1 MLDQTI
7 FKSGYGVST
16 TAKAQAEK
24 NDCAVRAV
32 ANAFGVCYDT
42 AHTFA
47 QDTLGRKAK
56 RGVLGMEAKFKALK
70 TVKFDDA
77 SEQMSLFP
85 QANEFKVTVL
95 NGVQLQN
102 RAYTHKKVKF
112 TVKTFM
118 QKHSV
123 GTYMITVKGHA
134 LTIKDGV
141 VLDNPN
147 YRFNGY
153 RRPVVGAIRV
163 AKM

>member
-32 ANAFGVCYDT
+32 ANAFEVGYDT
-42 AHTFA
+42 AHKFA
-47 QDTLGRKAK
+47 AEVLGRKAK
-56 RGVLGMEAKFKALK
+56 RGVIGMEAKFNNMKI
-70 TVKFDDA
+70 VKFSGA
-77 SEQMSLFP
+77 SAQMSLFP
-85 QANEFKVTVL
+85 QANEFKITVL
-95 NGVQLQN
+95 KGMQLQN

-118 QKHSV
+118 QSHSV

-147 YRFNGY
+147 YRFSGY

>member
-16 TAKAQAEK
+16 TAKAQAET

-32 ANAFGVCYDT
+32 ANAFEVGYDT
-42 AHTFA
+42 AHKFA
-47 QDTLGRKAK
+47 EDMLGRKA
-56 RGVLGMEAKFKALK
+56 RRATFAMEEKFSKMK
-70 TVKFDDA
+70 IVKFSGA
-77 SEQMSLFP
+77 SAQMSLFP
-85 QANEFKVTVL
+85 QANEFKITVL
-95 NGVQLQN
+95 KGVQLQN

-118 QKHSV
+118 QSHSV

-141 VLDNPN
+141 VLDNPS
-147 YRFNGY
+147 YRFTGY

>member
-16 TAKAQAEK
+16 TAKAQAET

-47 QDTLGRKAK
+47 QDVLGRKVK
-56 RGVLGMEAKFKALK
+56 RATFGMEEKFGKLK
-70 TVKFDDA
+70 TVKFEDT

-95 NGVQLQN
+95 KGIQLQN
-102 RAYTHKKVKF
+102 RDYTHKKVKF

-118 QKHSV
+118 QRYNV
-123 GTYMITVKGHA
+123 GTYMVTVKGHA

-141 VLDNPN
+141 VLDNPS
-147 YRFNGY
+147 YRFTGY
-153 RRPVVGAIRV
+153 RRPVMGAIRV
-163 AKM
+163 AKI

>member
-16 TAKAQAEK
+16 TAKAQAET

-47 QDTLGRKAK
+47 QDTLGRKA
-56 RGVLGMEAKFKALK
+56 RRATFAMEEKFGKLK
-70 TVKFDDA
+70 TVKFEDT

-95 NGVQLQN
+95 KGVQLQN
-102 RAYTHKKVKF
+102 TAYTHKKVKF

-118 QKHSV
+118 QRYNV
-123 GTYMITVKGHA
+123 GTYMVTVKDHA

-147 YRFNGY
+147 YRFSGY